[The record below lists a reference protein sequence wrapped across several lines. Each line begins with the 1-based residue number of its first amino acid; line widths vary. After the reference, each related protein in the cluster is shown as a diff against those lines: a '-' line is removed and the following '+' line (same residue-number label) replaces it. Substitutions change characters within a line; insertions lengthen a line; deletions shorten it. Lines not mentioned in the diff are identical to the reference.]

1 MDGQTL
7 TELIAKKDAHLLTIR
22 FYKDAVQAGSQTS
35 CRARNAEIKIKPTI
49 SVADWQAEI
58 DNASKEVR
66 LLDNKLQET
75 NWSTELIE

>member
-7 TELIAKKDAHLLTIR
+7 TELIAKKDALLLKIR
-22 FYKDAVQAGSQTS
+22 FYKDVVQAGSQTS
-35 CRARNAEIKIKPTI
+35 YRARNAEIKIKPTI

-58 DNASKEVR
+58 DNASKKVR

-75 NWSTELIE
+75 NWSTELIK